1 VVAISS
7 RTRMFALGANPAA
20 PPDPQD
26 NPEWMRWNNYGIGLL
41 DAQQYSDS
49 VHAFEHVAALRP
61 NYADAW
67 TNIAISDF
75 SWQRYDDS
83 RTNLEHA
90 LKLAPHNARALYYMA
105 LVERQQGNLDAAIT
119 DLRDMVSQYP
129 RSRDGHREL
138 GFSYY
143 QQHKYAEARTEYE
156 TVQSIDPDDL
166 AAHYVLSIVY
176 RRVGMK
182 DAAAREAAIFADQ
195 KDDPTANTYA
205 LEYLRTHP
213 DVTSESVPWH
223 IHRQSAIDAEP
234 ASAGPGQ

>member
-1 VVAISS
+1 
-7 RTRMFALGANPAA
+7 
-20 PPDPQD
+20 
-26 NPEWMRWNNYGIGLL
+26 
-41 DAQQYSDS
+41 
-49 VHAFEHVAALRP
+49 LRP
-61 NYADAW
+61 DYADAY
-67 TNIAISDF
+67 TNIAISNF

-105 LVERQQGNLDAAIT
+105 LVERQQGHLEAAIA

-143 QQHKYAEARTEYE
+143 QQHNYDQARAEYE
-156 TVQSIDPDDL
+156 MVQSIDPDDL

-176 RRVGMK
+176 RRLGMK
-182 DAAAREAAIFADQ
+182 DAAAREAATFADQ

-205 LEYLRTHP
+205 LEFLRTHP
-213 DVTSESVPWH
+213 EVTSESVPWH
-223 IHRQSAIDAEP
+223 VHRQSAIDAQ
-234 ASAGPGQ
+234 SPGGGSGQ